1 MLSAMAGHKIVTKDT
16 FLANGGSS
24 RDESCES
31 TMSLKITLHFQID
44 ETTRTET
51 IGLEVAIWIMVS
63 FINN

>member
-16 FLANGGSS
+16 FLANGGS

-31 TMSLKITLHFQID
+31 KTSLKIILHFQID
-44 ETTRTET
+44 EINITET
-51 IGLEVAIWIMVS
+51 IGLEVATWIMVL

>member
-16 FLANGGSS
+16 FLANGGS

-31 TMSLKITLHFQID
+31 KTSLKIILHFQID
-44 ETTRTET
+44 EINRIET
-51 IGLEVAIWIMVS
+51 IGLEVAIWIMAL

>member
-16 FLANGGSS
+16 FLANGGS

-31 TMSLKITLHFQID
+31 KTSLKIILHFQID
-44 ETTRTET
+44 EINRIET
-51 IGLEVAIWIMVS
+51 IGLDVAIWIMVL